1 MIAFMAAFC
10 LSIHARYQCR
20 HAGACCQNWTLPAE
34 PHVVEFVKQRGLR
47 PRGVTGPLF
56 VSSRKPDPRDGAMDI
71 ARDNNGVCVFF
82 EHDAGRLCVIHR
94 EAGIDAL
101 PSACRHF
108 PRKFLRDG
116 RGTFISL
123 SHFCPTAA
131 ILLVGSPPL
140 RTVEAAPPLMLD
152 DPIEGLD
159 ARDALPPLLRPGILC
174 DLEGYAAWER
184 WTGSHRRRN
193 ASANGSPGQVRSQA
207 TSSLPSTRRRTGKR
221 RR

>member
-1 MIAFMAAFC
+1 MRGNQICKPHRNLGHVSSVSRCDLRVWRLVPPPDMIAFMAAFC

-131 ILLVGSPPL
+131 IPARRLAAAPHRRGRATIDVGRSD
-140 RTVEAAPPLMLD
+140 RRSRCAGRASAAPPA
-152 DPIEGLD
+152 G
-159 ARDALPPLLRPGILC
+159 
-174 DLEGYAAWER
+174 
-184 WTGSHRRRN
+184 H
-193 ASANGSPGQVRSQA
+193 
-207 TSSLPSTRRRTGKR
+207 SL
-221 RR
+221 